1 MTVTGGSA
9 RQSEKLEWQRIP
21 RPKVAGTNV
30 EPSLTSCV
38 PGRELE
44 GLKELVESAVEL
56 CAEDITR
63 VFGDGQL
70 AWVIMGGAHES
81 GNDDN
86 RPHWTIRGFYLGRPH
101 YTIHIYQEADEVWG
115 FPNGGR

>member
-1 MTVTGGSA
+1 MTTA
-9 RQSEKLEWQRIP
+9 IYTLKQSR
-21 RPKVAGTNV
+21 
-30 EPSLTSCV
+30 V

-70 AWVIMGGAHES
+70 AWVIM
-81 GNDDN
+81 
-86 RPHWTIRGFYLGRPH
+86 
-101 YTIHIYQEADEVWG
+101 
-115 FPNGGR
+115 